1 MGKIESSY
9 QKYQKDRY
17 RQDPEFRK
25 MMLKASHEWQKKH
38 REQVNKANRKRYA
51 NRTPQQIRKRKLYL
65 KNLRARKKK

>member
-1 MGKIESSY
+1 MKQQTNY

-25 MMLKASHEWQKKH
+25 MMLTASHEWQKKN
-38 REQVNKANRKRYA
+38 RKRVNEANRKRYA

>member
-1 MGKIESSY
+1 MKQQTNY

-25 MMLKASHEWQKKH
+25 MMLTASHEWQKKN
-38 REQVNKANRKRYA
+38 RKRVNEANRKRYE